1 MKLNHKLIMVSAA
14 ALMSVSPLVANTQ
27 NSVQAATTTKSSS
40 KTTSKKTT
48 TSTKKTTDSKSN
60 SKSTSS
66 KKAATKTTAKKSTS
80 SKATSKASSNDITL
94 ARNAYV
100 YDKNGKRL
108 DKYMGSAKYTTIARG
123 VTVKSNGTTKIN
135 GVLYY
140 SLGNNA
146 YIKATNVVGGANAS
160 SSSKTT
166 TSTTKKTTSTK
177 KSTTSKTTSTKKS
190 TISKTTSIKKSTTSK
205 TTSTKKT
212 STKKDSDMD
221 AIKVKLIHNAYVY
234 DQNGKRIKKY
244 NGKTKLTKGT
254 TVNSYGTDT
263 INGKDYYQLNAA
275 GTAFV
280 KASNVDS
287 TSSVTITMK
296 KNAYIYDGNGDTE
309 KKTVKKG
316 KKVKA
321 TEARYIGTKLYYKIG
336 DDQFV
341 KAANVG
347 KVSSKLDPVNEPDG
361 SATVDDNSSYD
372 TNLNASIV
380 TTIKVAPLYDI
391 KGQADSTR
399 SFGAGQKQQVSELRY
414 IATSANST
422 PELFYKLASGR
433 GYLKA
438 TDVIYSGKT
447 LSPVNT
453 REQALTE
460 VTVATAADKAK
471 LTPSINE
478 ANAIKNTD
486 AYKLASSSAK
496 SAYDKAIT
504 DATAVNNNASATV
517 AQVNEAIAN
526 ITSAKAKLDG
536 KKVTVANLSNL
547 TPDEVSAIV
556 KLVASVNNVPESNVQ
571 FTNNNTTLA
580 IVTNGYTQALN
591 INDYAQVGTT
601 TSNN

>member
-123 VTVKSNGTTKIN
+123 VTVKSNGTTKIK

-146 YIKATNVVGGANAS
+146 YIKAANVVGGANAS

-166 TSTTKKTTSTK
+166 TST
-177 KSTTSKTTSTKKS
+177 
-190 TISKTTSIKKSTTSK
+190 KKSTTSK

-254 TVNSYGTDT
+254 TVNTYGTDT

-287 TSSVTITMK
+287 ASSVTITMK

-380 TTIKVAPLYDI
+380 TTTKVAPLYDI

-453 REQALTE
+453 PEQALTE

>member
-40 KTTSKKTT
+40 KTTSKKTTTSTKKTT

-177 KSTTSKTTSTKKS
+177 KSTTSKTTSTKKNS
-190 TISKTTSIKKSTTSK
+190 EA
-205 TTSTKKT
+205 
-212 STKKDSDMD
+212 SDRD

-254 TVNSYGTDT
+254 TVNTYGTDT

-380 TTIKVAPLYDI
+380 TTTKVAPLYDI

-453 REQALTE
+453 PEQALTE

>member
-14 ALMSVSPLVANTQ
+14 ALMSVSPLVANPS

-40 KTTSKKTT
+40 KTTAKKIASTNKKSTSKTT

-80 SKATSKASSNDITL
+80 SKTTSKASSNDITL

-100 YDKNGKRL
+100 YDKNGKRITNYL
-108 DKYMGSAKYTTIARG
+108 DTKYIGKG
-123 VTVKSNGTTKIN
+123 VTVKSMGTTKIK

-146 YIKATNVVGGANAS
+146 YIKAANVVGGANA

-166 TSTTKKTTSTK
+166 TSTTKKSASTK
-177 KSTTSKTTSTKKS
+177 KTTSTSKKPA
-190 TISKTTSIKKSTTSK
+190 STTN
-205 TTSTKKT
+205 KKP
-212 STKKDSDMD
+212 SKKDPEVSDMD
-221 AIKVKLIHNAYVY
+221 AVKVKLIHNSYVY

-244 NGKTKLTKGT
+244 NGKAKLTKGT
-254 TVNSYGTDT
+254 TVDSYGTDT
-263 INGKDYYQLNAA
+263 INGKDYYQLNAE

-287 TSSVTITMK
+287 SKSVTITLK
-296 KNAYIYDGNGDTE
+296 KNAYVYDGNGDTE

-316 KKVKA
+316 KKVRA

-347 KVSSKLDPVNEPDG
+347 KVSGKLYPVNEPDG
-361 SATVDDNSSYD
+361 SATVDDDSSD
-372 TNLNASIV
+372 LNASIV
-380 TTIKVAPLYDI
+380 TTTKVAPLYDI

-399 SFGAGQKQQVSELRY
+399 SFGAGQRQQVSELRY

-438 TDVIYSGKT
+438 TDVTYSGKT

-453 REQALTE
+453 PEQALTE

-478 ANAIKNTD
+478 ANTVKNSD
-486 AYKLASSSAK
+486 AYKLASATAK

-504 DATAVNNNASATV
+504 DATAVNNSASATV

-536 KKVTVANLSNL
+536 KKVTVTNLSSL

-556 KLVASVNNVPESNVQ
+556 KLAAAVNNVPESSVQ
-571 FTNNNTTLA
+571 FTNNNTTLS
-580 IVTNGYTQALN
+580 IVTNGYTQSLN

>member
-14 ALMSVSPLVANTQ
+14 ALMSVSPLVANIQ

-40 KTTSKKTT
+40 KTTAK
-48 TSTKKTTDSKSN
+48 
-60 SKSTSS
+60 
-66 KKAATKTTAKKSTS
+66 KTTAKKSTS
-80 SKATSKASSNDITL
+80 SKTTSKASSNNITL

-108 DKYMGSAKYTTIARG
+108 DKYMGSAKYTTIAKG

-146 YIKATNVVGGANAS
+146 YIKAANVVGGANAS

-166 TSTTKKTTSTK
+166 AKKTTSTK
-177 KSTTSKTTSTKKS
+177 K
-190 TISKTTSIKKSTTSK
+190 
-205 TTSTKKT
+205 
-212 STKKDSDMD
+212 DPEASDMD

-296 KNAYIYDGNGDTE
+296 KNAYIYDGNGNTK

-336 DDQFV
+336 DNQFV

-361 SATVDDNSSYD
+361 SATVDDNSSDY

-380 TTIKVAPLYDI
+380 TTTKVAPLYDI

-438 TDVIYSGKT
+438 TDVTYSGKT
-447 LSPVNT
+447 LIPVNT
-453 REQALTE
+453 PEQALTE
-460 VTVATAADKAK
+460 VTLATAADKAK

-556 KLVASVNNVPESNVQ
+556 KLVASVNNVPESSVQ
-571 FTNNNTTLA
+571 FTNNNTTLS

>member
-14 ALMSVSPLVANTQ
+14 ALMSVSPLVANIQ

-40 KTTSKKTT
+40 KTTAKKTT

-60 SKSTSS
+60 SKSASS

-108 DKYMGSAKYTTIARG
+108 DKYMGSAKYTTIAKG

-146 YIKATNVVGGANAS
+146 YIKAANVVGGANAS

-177 KSTTSKTTSTKKS
+177 KSTTSK
-190 TISKTTSIKKSTTSK
+190 
-205 TTSTKKT
+205 KT
-212 STKKDSDMD
+212 STKKDSEASDMD

-296 KNAYIYDGNGDTE
+296 KNAYIYDGNGNTK

-361 SATVDDNSSYD
+361 SATVDDNSSDY

-380 TTIKVAPLYDI
+380 TTTKVAPLYDI

-438 TDVIYSGKT
+438 TDVTYSGKT
-447 LSPVNT
+447 LIPVNT
-453 REQALTE
+453 PEQALTE

-556 KLVASVNNVPESNVQ
+556 KLVASVNNVPESSVQ
-571 FTNNNTTLA
+571 FTNNNTTLS

>member
-166 TSTTKKTTSTK
+166 TST
-177 KSTTSKTTSTKKS
+177 
-190 TISKTTSIKKSTTSK
+190 KKSTTSK

-254 TVNSYGTDT
+254 TVNTYGTDT

-287 TSSVTITMK
+287 ASSVTITMK

-453 REQALTE
+453 PEQALTE

>member
-146 YIKATNVVGGANAS
+146 YIKAANVVGGANAS

-177 KSTTSKTTSTKKS
+177 KSTTSKTTSTKK
-190 TISKTTSIKKSTTSK
+190 
-205 TTSTKKT
+205 T
-212 STKKDSDMD
+212 STKKDSEASDRD

-254 TVNSYGTDT
+254 TVNTYGTDT

-287 TSSVTITMK
+287 ASSVTITMK

-361 SATVDDNSSYD
+361 SATVDDNSSDD

-380 TTIKVAPLYDI
+380 TTTKVAPLYDI

-433 GYLKA
+433 GYLKN

-453 REQALTE
+453 PEQALTE

-556 KLVASVNNVPESNVQ
+556 KLVASVNNVPEGSVQ

>member
-14 ALMSVSPLVANTQ
+14 ALISVSPLVANIQ

-40 KTTSKKTT
+40 
-48 TSTKKTTDSKSN
+48 
-60 SKSTSS
+60 
-66 KKAATKTTAKKSTS
+66 KTTAKKSTS

-108 DKYMGSAKYTTIARG
+108 DKYMGSAKYTTIAKG

-146 YIKATNVVGGANAS
+146 YIKAANVVGGANAS

-177 KSTTSKTTSTKKS
+177 KSTTSK
-190 TISKTTSIKKSTTSK
+190 
-205 TTSTKKT
+205 KT
-212 STKKDSDMD
+212 STKKDSEASDMD

-296 KNAYIYDGNGDTE
+296 KNAYIYDGNGNTK

-336 DDQFV
+336 DNQFV
-341 KAANVG
+341 KATNVG

-361 SATVDDNSSYD
+361 SATVDDNSSDY

-380 TTIKVAPLYDI
+380 TTTKVAPLYDI

-438 TDVIYSGKT
+438 TDVTYSGKT
-447 LSPVNT
+447 LIPVNT
-453 REQALTE
+453 PEQALTE

-556 KLVASVNNVPESNVQ
+556 KLVASVNNVPESSVQ
-571 FTNNNTTLA
+571 FTNNNTTLS

-601 TSNN
+601 TTSNN

>member
-40 KTTSKKTT
+40 KTTAKKTT
-48 TSTKKTTDSKSN
+48 TSTKKATDSKSN

-66 KKAATKTTAKKSTS
+66 KT
-80 SKATSKASSNDITL
+80 TSKASSNNITL

-108 DKYMGSAKYTTIARG
+108 DKYMGSAKYTTIAKG
-123 VTVKSNGTTKIN
+123 VTVKSNGTTKIK

-146 YIKATNVVGGANAS
+146 YIKAANVVGDANAS

-166 TSTTKKTTSTK
+166 TST
-177 KSTTSKTTSTKKS
+177 
-190 TISKTTSIKKSTTSK
+190 KKSTTSK

-221 AIKVKLIHNAYVY
+221 AIKAKLIHNAYVY

-254 TVNSYGTDT
+254 TVNTYGTDT
-263 INGKDYYQLNAA
+263 ISGKDYYQLNAA

-361 SATVDDNSSYD
+361 SSTVDDNSSYD

-460 VTVATAADKAK
+460 VTVATEADKAK

-556 KLVASVNNVPESNVQ
+556 KLVASVNNVPESSVQ
-571 FTNNNTTLA
+571 FTNNTTLA

-601 TSNN
+601 SNN

>member
-14 ALMSVSPLVANTQ
+14 ALMSVSPLVANIQ

-40 KTTSKKTT
+40 KTTA
-48 TSTKKTTDSKSN
+48 KKTTDSKSN

-108 DKYMGSAKYTTIARG
+108 DKYMGSAKYTTIAKG

-146 YIKATNVVGGANAS
+146 YIKAANVVGGANAS

-177 KSTTSKTTSTKKS
+177 KSTTSK
-190 TISKTTSIKKSTTSK
+190 
-205 TTSTKKT
+205 KT
-212 STKKDSDMD
+212 STKKDSEASDMD

-296 KNAYIYDGNGDTE
+296 KNAYIYDGNGNTK

-361 SATVDDNSSYD
+361 SATVDDNSSDY

-380 TTIKVAPLYDI
+380 TTTKVAPLYDI

-438 TDVIYSGKT
+438 TDVTYSGKT
-447 LSPVNT
+447 LIPVNT
-453 REQALTE
+453 PEQALTE

-571 FTNNNTTLA
+571 FTNNNTTLS

>member
-80 SKATSKASSNDITL
+80 SKATSKASSNNITL

-146 YIKATNVVGGANAS
+146 YIKAANVVGGANAS

-177 KSTTSKTTSTKKS
+177 KSTTSKTTSTKK
-190 TISKTTSIKKSTTSK
+190 
-205 TTSTKKT
+205 T
-212 STKKDSDMD
+212 STKKDSEASDRD

-254 TVNSYGTDT
+254 TVNTYGTDT

-433 GYLKA
+433 GYLKN

-453 REQALTE
+453 PEQALTE

>member
-40 KTTSKKTT
+40 KTTAKKTT

-66 KKAATKTTAKKSTS
+66 KKAATKITAKKSTS
-80 SKATSKASSNDITL
+80 SKTTSKASSNNITL

-108 DKYMGSAKYTTIARG
+108 DKYMGSAKYTTIAKG

-146 YIKATNVVGGANAS
+146 YIKAANVVGGANAS

-166 TSTTKKTTSTK
+166 AKKTTSTK
-177 KSTTSKTTSTKKS
+177 KDSEA
-190 TISKTTSIKKSTTSK
+190 
-205 TTSTKKT
+205 
-212 STKKDSDMD
+212 SDMD

-254 TVNSYGTDT
+254 AVNSYGTDT

-296 KNAYIYDGNGDTE
+296 KNAYIYDGNGNTK

-347 KVSSKLDPVNEPDG
+347 KVSGKLDPVNEPDG
-361 SATVDDNSSYD
+361 SATVVDNSSDY

-380 TTIKVAPLYDI
+380 TTTKVAPLYDI

-399 SFGAGQKQQVSELRY
+399 SFGAGQRQQVSELRY

-438 TDVIYSGKT
+438 TDVTYSGKT

-453 REQALTE
+453 PEQALTE

-478 ANAIKNTD
+478 ANTVKNSD
-486 AYKLASSSAK
+486 AYKLASATAK

-536 KKVTVANLSNL
+536 KKVTVTNLSSL

-556 KLVASVNNVPESNVQ
+556 KLAAAVNNVPESSVQ
-571 FTNNNTTLA
+571 FTNNNTTLS

>member
-40 KTTSKKTT
+40 KTTAKKTT
-48 TSTKKTTDSKSN
+48 TSTKKATDSKSN

-66 KKAATKTTAKKSTS
+66 KT
-80 SKATSKASSNDITL
+80 TSKASSNNITL

-108 DKYMGSAKYTTIARG
+108 DKYMGSAKYTTIAKG
-123 VTVKSNGTTKIN
+123 VTVKSNGTTKIK

-146 YIKATNVVGGANAS
+146 YIKAANVVGDANAS

-177 KSTTSKTTSTKKS
+177 KSTTSKTTSTKK
-190 TISKTTSIKKSTTSK
+190 
-205 TTSTKKT
+205 T
-212 STKKDSDMD
+212 STKKDSEASDRD

>member
-14 ALMSVSPLVANTQ
+14 ALMSVSPLVANPS

-40 KTTSKKTT
+40 KTTAKKTVSTNKKSTSKTT
-48 TSTKKTTDSKSN
+48 TSTKKTTDSKSS

-80 SKATSKASSNDITL
+80 SKTTSKASSNDITL

-108 DKYMGSAKYTTIARG
+108 DKYMGSAKYTTIAKG
-123 VTVKSNGTTKIN
+123 ITVKSNGTTKIN

-146 YIKATNVVGGANAS
+146 YIKAANVVGGANAS

-177 KSTTSKTTSTKKS
+177 KSTTSK
-190 TISKTTSIKKSTTSK
+190 
-205 TTSTKKT
+205 KT
-212 STKKDSDMD
+212 STKKDSEASDMD

-263 INGKDYYQLNAA
+263 INGKDYHQLNAA

-287 TSSVTITMK
+287 SKSATITLK
-296 KNAYIYDGNGDTE
+296 KNAYVYDGNGDTE
-309 KKTVKKG
+309 KKTIKKG
-316 KKVKA
+316 KKVRA

-336 DDQFV
+336 NDQFV

-347 KVSSKLDPVNEPDG
+347 KVSGKLDPVNEPDG
-361 SATVDDNSSYD
+361 SATVDDDSSDY

-380 TTIKVAPLYDI
+380 TTTKVAPLYDI

-399 SFGAGQKQQVSELRY
+399 SFGAGQRQQVSELRY

-438 TDVIYSGKT
+438 TDVTYSGKT

-453 REQALTE
+453 PEQALTE

-478 ANAIKNTD
+478 ANTVKNSD
-486 AYKLASSSAK
+486 AYKLASATAK

-504 DATAVNNNASATV
+504 DATTVNNNASATV

-536 KKVTVANLSNL
+536 KKVTVTNLSSL

-556 KLVASVNNVPESNVQ
+556 KLAAAVNNVPESSVQ
-571 FTNNNTTLA
+571 FTNNNTTLS
-580 IVTNGYTQALN
+580 IVTNGYTQSLN
-591 INDYAQVGTT
+591 INDYAQVGA

>member
-14 ALMSVSPLVANTQ
+14 ALLSVSPLVGNT

-48 TSTKKTTDSKSN
+48 TSTKKTTDSKSSN
-60 SKSTSS
+60 STS
-66 KKAATKTTAKKSTS
+66 TKKSTS
-80 SKATSKASSNDITL
+80 SKTTSKSSSNDITL

-100 YDKNGKRL
+100 YDKNGKRIVNYK
-108 DKYMGSAKYTTIARG
+108 DTKYIGKGI
-123 VTVKSNGTTKIN
+123 TVKSMGTTKIN

-140 SLGNNA
+140 NLGGNA
-146 YIKATNVVGGANAS
+146 YIKAANVVGGASAS
-160 SSSKTT
+160 TSSSKTT
-166 TSTTKKTTSTK
+166 SKKTTTTPSSSKKTTTSTKKTTTTSKKTTSTK
-177 KSTTSKTTSTKKS
+177 KDSES
-190 TISKTTSIKKSTTSK
+190 
-205 TTSTKKT
+205 
-212 STKKDSDMD
+212 SDMT
-221 AIKVKLIHNAYVY
+221 AVKVKLIHNSYVY

-244 NGKTKLTKGT
+244 NGKAKLTKGT

-263 INGKDYYQLNAA
+263 INGKDYYQLNTA

-287 TSSVTITMK
+287 SSSIIITLK
-296 KNAYIYDGNGDTE
+296 KNAYVYDGNGDTE
-309 KKTVKKG
+309 KKVVKKG
-316 KKVKA
+316 KKVSA

-347 KVSSKLDPVNEPDG
+347 KTSGKMTPVNEPDG
-361 SATVDDNSSYD
+361 KATVDDDSSNTDDLD
-372 TNLNASIV
+372 TSVV
-380 TTIKVAPLYDI
+380 TTTKVAPLYDI
-391 KGQADSTR
+391 KGKADSTR
-399 SFGAGQKQQVSELRY
+399 SFGVGQKQQVSELRY
-414 IATSANST
+414 IATAANTT

-438 TDVIYSGKT
+438 TDVTYSGKT
-447 LSPVNT
+447 LTAVNT
-453 REQALTE
+453 PEQALQD

-471 LTPSINE
+471 LTPSITE
-478 ANAIKNTD
+478 ATTVKNSD
-486 AYKLASSSAK
+486 VYKLASQDVR

-526 ITSAKAKLDG
+526 IASAKAKLNG
-536 KKVTVANLSNL
+536 KKVTVANLSSL

-556 KLVASVNNVPESNVQ
+556 KLAASVNNVPESSVQ
-571 FTNNNTTLA
+571 FTNNNTTLS
-580 IVTNGYTQALN
+580 IVTNGYNQSLN

-601 TSNN
+601 SNN

>member
-1 MKLNHKLIMVSAA
+1 MVSAA

-146 YIKATNVVGGANAS
+146 YIKAANVVGGANAS

-166 TSTTKKTTSTK
+166 TSTTKKT
-177 KSTTSKTTSTKKS
+177 
-190 TISKTTSIKKSTTSK
+190 
-205 TTSTKKT
+205 

-221 AIKVKLIHNAYVY
+221 AIKAKLIHNAYVY

-254 TVNSYGTDT
+254 TVNTYGTDT

-380 TTIKVAPLYDI
+380 TTTKVAPLYDI

-453 REQALTE
+453 PEQALTE

>member
-40 KTTSKKTT
+40 KSTAKKTT
-48 TSTKKTTDSKSN
+48 TSTKKATDSKSN

-146 YIKATNVVGGANAS
+146 YIKAANVVGDANAS

-177 KSTTSKTTSTKKS
+177 KSTTSKTTSTKK
-190 TISKTTSIKKSTTSK
+190 
-205 TTSTKKT
+205 T
-212 STKKDSDMD
+212 STKKDSEASDRD

-254 TVNSYGTDT
+254 TVNTYGTDT

-287 TSSVTITMK
+287 ASSVTITMK

-380 TTIKVAPLYDI
+380 TTTKVAPLYDI

-453 REQALTE
+453 PEQALTE

-591 INDYAQVGTT
+591 INDYAQVGST

>member
-80 SKATSKASSNDITL
+80 SKATSKASSNNITL

-108 DKYMGSAKYTTIARG
+108 DKYMGSAKYTTIAKG
-123 VTVKSNGTTKIN
+123 VTVKSNGTTKIK

-146 YIKATNVVGGANAS
+146 YIKAANVVGDANAS

-177 KSTTSKTTSTKKS
+177 KSTTSKTTSTKKNS
-190 TISKTTSIKKSTTSK
+190 EA
-205 TTSTKKT
+205 
-212 STKKDSDMD
+212 SDRD

-263 INGKDYYQLNAA
+263 INGKDYYQLDAA

-361 SATVDDNSSYD
+361 SATVDDNSSDD

-380 TTIKVAPLYDI
+380 TTTKVAPLYDI

-433 GYLKA
+433 GYLKY

-453 REQALTE
+453 PEQALTE

-547 TPDEVSAIV
+547 TSDEVSAIV

>member
-166 TSTTKKTTSTK
+166 TST
-177 KSTTSKTTSTKKS
+177 
-190 TISKTTSIKKSTTSK
+190 KKSTTSK

-234 DQNGKRIKKY
+234 DQNVKRIKKY

-254 TVNSYGTDT
+254 TVNTYGTDT
-263 INGKDYYQLNAA
+263 INGKDYYQLNVA

-287 TSSVTITMK
+287 ISSVTITMK

-309 KKTVKKG
+309 KKIVKKG

-361 SATVDDNSSYD
+361 SATVDDNSSDD

-380 TTIKVAPLYDI
+380 TTTKVAPLYDI

-433 GYLKA
+433 GYLKF

-453 REQALTE
+453 PEQALTE

-556 KLVASVNNVPESNVQ
+556 KLVASVNNVPESSVQ

-601 TSNN
+601 SNN

>member
-40 KTTSKKTT
+40 KTTAKKTT
-48 TSTKKTTDSKSN
+48 TSAKKATDSKSN

-66 KKAATKTTAKKSTS
+66 KT
-80 SKATSKASSNDITL
+80 TSKASSNNITL

-108 DKYMGSAKYTTIARG
+108 DKYMGSAKYTTIAKG
-123 VTVKSNGTTKIN
+123 VTVKSNGTTKIK

-146 YIKATNVVGGANAS
+146 YIKAANVVGDANAS

-177 KSTTSKTTSTKKS
+177 KSTTSKTTSTKK
-190 TISKTTSIKKSTTSK
+190 
-205 TTSTKKT
+205 T
-212 STKKDSDMD
+212 STKKDSEASDRD

-361 SATVDDNSSYD
+361 SATVDDNSSDD

-380 TTIKVAPLYDI
+380 TTTKVAPLYDI

-422 PELFYKLASGR
+422 PELFYKLSSGR

-517 AQVNEAIAN
+517 AQVNEAVAN

-556 KLVASVNNVPESNVQ
+556 KLVASVNNVPESSVQ
-571 FTNNNTTLA
+571 FTNNNTTLS

>member
-1 MKLNHKLIMVSAA
+1 MVSAA

-40 KTTSKKTT
+40 KTTAKKTT

-123 VTVKSNGTTKIN
+123 VTVKSNGTTKIK

-146 YIKATNVVGGANAS
+146 YIKAANVVGGANAS

-166 TSTTKKTTSTK
+166 TST
-177 KSTTSKTTSTKKS
+177 
-190 TISKTTSIKKSTTSK
+190 KKSTTSK

-254 TVNSYGTDT
+254 TVNTYGTDT

-287 TSSVTITMK
+287 ASSVTITMK

-380 TTIKVAPLYDI
+380 TTTKVAPLYDI

-453 REQALTE
+453 PEQALTE

-556 KLVASVNNVPESNVQ
+556 KLVASVNNVPESSVQ

>member
-146 YIKATNVVGGANAS
+146 YIKAANVVGGANAS

-190 TISKTTSIKKSTTSK
+190 TTSK

-221 AIKVKLIHNAYVY
+221 AIKAKLIHNAYVY

-254 TVNSYGTDT
+254 TVNTYGTDT

-380 TTIKVAPLYDI
+380 TTTKVAPLYDI

-453 REQALTE
+453 PEQALTE

>member
-40 KTTSKKTT
+40 KTTAKKTT
-48 TSTKKTTDSKSN
+48 TSTKKATDSKSN

-66 KKAATKTTAKKSTS
+66 KT
-80 SKATSKASSNDITL
+80 TSKASSNNITL

-108 DKYMGSAKYTTIARG
+108 DKYMGSAKYTTIAKG
-123 VTVKSNGTTKIN
+123 VTVKSNGTTKIK

-146 YIKATNVVGGANAS
+146 YIKAANVVGGANAS

-190 TISKTTSIKKSTTSK
+190 TTSK

-221 AIKVKLIHNAYVY
+221 AIKAKLIHNAYVY

-254 TVNSYGTDT
+254 TVNTYGTDT

-380 TTIKVAPLYDI
+380 TTTKVAPLYDI

-453 REQALTE
+453 PEQALTE

>member
-80 SKATSKASSNDITL
+80 SKATSKASSNNITL

-108 DKYMGSAKYTTIARG
+108 DKYMGSAKYTTIAKG
-123 VTVKSNGTTKIN
+123 VTVKSNGTTKIK

-146 YIKATNVVGGANAS
+146 YIKAANVVGDANAS

-177 KSTTSKTTSTKKS
+177 KSTTSKTTSTKK
-190 TISKTTSIKKSTTSK
+190 
-205 TTSTKKT
+205 T
-212 STKKDSDMD
+212 STKKDSEASDRD

-254 TVNSYGTDT
+254 TVNTYGTDT

-380 TTIKVAPLYDI
+380 TTTKVAPLYDI

-433 GYLKA
+433 GYLKD
-438 TDVIYSGKT
+438 TDVIHSGKT

-453 REQALTE
+453 PEQALTE

-556 KLVASVNNVPESNVQ
+556 KLVASVNNVPESSVQ

>member
-40 KTTSKKTT
+40 KTTAKKTT
-48 TSTKKTTDSKSN
+48 TSTKKATDSKSN

-66 KKAATKTTAKKSTS
+66 KT
-80 SKATSKASSNDITL
+80 TSKVSSNNITL

-123 VTVKSNGTTKIN
+123 VTVKSNGTTKIK
-135 GVLYY
+135 GVIYY

-146 YIKATNVVGGANAS
+146 YIKAANVVGGANAS

-166 TSTTKKTTSTK
+166 TST
-177 KSTTSKTTSTKKS
+177 
-190 TISKTTSIKKSTTSK
+190 KKSTTSK

-254 TVNSYGTDT
+254 TVNTYGTDT

-380 TTIKVAPLYDI
+380 TTTKVAPLYDI

-453 REQALTE
+453 PEQALTE
-460 VTVATAADKAK
+460 VTVATTADKAK

-556 KLVASVNNVPESNVQ
+556 KLVASVNNVPESNVPESNVQ

>member
-190 TISKTTSIKKSTTSK
+190 TTSK

-254 TVNSYGTDT
+254 TVNTYGTDT

-453 REQALTE
+453 PEQALTE

>member
-190 TISKTTSIKKSTTSK
+190 TTSK

-254 TVNSYGTDT
+254 TVNTYGTDT

-453 REQALTE
+453 PEQALTE

-601 TSNN
+601 SNN

>member
-100 YDKNGKRL
+100 YDKNGKRITNYL
-108 DKYMGSAKYTTIARG
+108 DTKYIGKG
-123 VTVKSNGTTKIN
+123 VTVKSMGTTKIK

-146 YIKATNVVGGANAS
+146 YIKAANVVGGANAS

-166 TSTTKKTTSTK
+166 TST
-177 KSTTSKTTSTKKS
+177 
-190 TISKTTSIKKSTTSK
+190 KKSTTSK

-254 TVNSYGTDT
+254 TVNTYGTDT

-287 TSSVTITMK
+287 ASSVTITMK

-361 SATVDDNSSYD
+361 SATVDENSSYD

-380 TTIKVAPLYDI
+380 TTTKVAPLYDI

-453 REQALTE
+453 PEQALTE

>member
-123 VTVKSNGTTKIN
+123 VTVKSNGTTKIK

-146 YIKATNVVGGANAS
+146 YIKAANVVGGANAS

-177 KSTTSKTTSTKKS
+177 KSTTSKTTS
-190 TISKTTSIKKSTTSK
+190 IKKSTTSK

-212 STKKDSDMD
+212 STKKDSEASDRD

-254 TVNSYGTDT
+254 TVNTYGTDT

-380 TTIKVAPLYDI
+380 TTTKVAPLYDI

-453 REQALTE
+453 PEQALTE

>member
-14 ALMSVSPLVANTQ
+14 ALMSVSPLVANPS

-40 KTTSKKTT
+40 KTTAKKTASTNKKSTSKTT
-48 TSTKKTTDSKSN
+48 TSTKKTTDSKSS

-66 KKAATKTTAKKSTS
+66 KKAAAKTTAKKSTS
-80 SKATSKASSNDITL
+80 SKTTSKASSNDITL

-108 DKYMGSAKYTTIARG
+108 DKYMGSAKYTTIAKG
-123 VTVKSNGTTKIN
+123 ITVKSNGTTKIN

-146 YIKATNVVGGANAS
+146 YIKAANVVGGANA

-166 TSTTKKTTSTK
+166 TSTTKKN
-177 KSTTSKTTSTKKS
+177 
-190 TISKTTSIKKSTTSK
+190 
-205 TTSTKKT
+205 TSTKKT
-212 STKKDSDMD
+212 TSTTNKKPSKKDPEASDMD
-221 AIKVKLIHNAYVY
+221 AIKVKLIHNSYVY

-244 NGKTKLTKGT
+244 NGKAKLTKGT
-254 TVNSYGTDT
+254 TVDSYGTDT
-263 INGKDYYQLNAA
+263 INGKDYYQLNAE

-287 TSSVTITMK
+287 SKSATITLK
-296 KNAYIYDGNGDTE
+296 KNAYVYDGNGDTE

-316 KKVKA
+316 KKVRA

-347 KVSSKLDPVNEPDG
+347 KVSGKLDPVNEPDG
-361 SATVDDNSSYD
+361 SATVDDDSSD
-372 TNLNASIV
+372 DVDLNASIV
-380 TTIKVAPLYDI
+380 TTTKVAPLYNI

-399 SFGAGQKQQVSELRY
+399 SFGAGQRQQVSELRY

-438 TDVIYSGKT
+438 TDVTYSGKT

-453 REQALTE
+453 QEQALTE

-478 ANAIKNTD
+478 ANTVKNSD
-486 AYKLASSSAK
+486 AYKLASATAK

-504 DATAVNNNASATV
+504 DATTVNNNASATV

-536 KKVTVANLSNL
+536 KKVTVTNLSSL

-556 KLVASVNNVPESNVQ
+556 KLAAAVNNVPESSVQ
-571 FTNNNTTLA
+571 FTNNNTTLS
-580 IVTNGYTQALN
+580 IVTNGYTQSLN

-601 TSNN
+601 SNN

>member
-14 ALMSVSPLVANTQ
+14 ALMSVSPLVANPS

-40 KTTSKKTT
+40 KTTAKKIASTNKKSTSKT

-80 SKATSKASSNDITL
+80 SKTTSKASSNDITL

-108 DKYMGSAKYTTIARG
+108 DKYMGSAKYTTIAKG
-123 VTVKSNGTTKIN
+123 ITVKSNGTTKIK

-146 YIKATNVVGGANAS
+146 YIKAANVVGGANA

-166 TSTTKKTTSTK
+166 TSTTKKN
-177 KSTTSKTTSTKKS
+177 
-190 TISKTTSIKKSTTSK
+190 
-205 TTSTKKT
+205 TSTKKT
-212 STKKDSDMD
+212 TSTSKKPASTTNKKPSKKDPEASDMD
-221 AIKVKLIHNAYVY
+221 AIKVKLIHNSYVY

-244 NGKTKLTKGT
+244 NGKAKLTKGT
-254 TVNSYGTDT
+254 TVDSYGTDT
-263 INGKDYYQLNAA
+263 INGKDYYQLNAE

-287 TSSVTITMK
+287 SKSATITLK
-296 KNAYIYDGNGDTE
+296 KNAYVYDGNGDTE

-316 KKVKA
+316 KKVRA

-347 KVSSKLDPVNEPDG
+347 KVSGKLDPVNEPDG
-361 SATVDDNSSYD
+361 SATVDDNSSD
-372 TNLNASIV
+372 DVDLNASIV
-380 TTIKVAPLYDI
+380 TTTKVAPLYDI

-399 SFGAGQKQQVSELRY
+399 SFGAGQRQQVSELRY

-438 TDVIYSGKT
+438 TDVTYSGKT

-453 REQALTE
+453 PEQALTE

-478 ANAIKNTD
+478 ANTVKNSD
-486 AYKLASSSAK
+486 AYKLASATAK
-496 SAYDKAIT
+496 STYDKAIA
-504 DATAVNNNASATV
+504 DATAVNNSTSATV

-536 KKVTVANLSNL
+536 KKVTVTNLSSL

-556 KLVASVNNVPESNVQ
+556 KLAAAVNNVPESSVQ
-571 FTNNNTTLA
+571 FTNNNTTLS
-580 IVTNGYTQALN
+580 IVTNGYTQSLN

>member
-1 MKLNHKLIMVSAA
+1 MVSAA

-40 KTTSKKTT
+40 KTTAKKTT

-123 VTVKSNGTTKIN
+123 VTVKSNGTTKIK

-146 YIKATNVVGGANAS
+146 YIKAANVVGGANAS

-166 TSTTKKTTSTK
+166 TST
-177 KSTTSKTTSTKKS
+177 
-190 TISKTTSIKKSTTSK
+190 KKSTTSK

-254 TVNSYGTDT
+254 TVNTYGTDT

-287 TSSVTITMK
+287 ASSVTITMK

-380 TTIKVAPLYDI
+380 TTTKVAPLYDI

-453 REQALTE
+453 PEQALTE

-591 INDYAQVGTT
+591 INDYAQVSTT

>member
-146 YIKATNVVGGANAS
+146 YIKAANVVGGANAS

-177 KSTTSKTTSTKKS
+177 KSTT
-190 TISKTTSIKKSTTSK
+190 SKTTSIKKSTTSK

-254 TVNSYGTDT
+254 TVNTYGTDT

-287 TSSVTITMK
+287 ASSVTITMK

-380 TTIKVAPLYDI
+380 TTTKVAPLYDI

-453 REQALTE
+453 PEQALTE

>member
-146 YIKATNVVGGANAS
+146 YIKAANVVGGANAS

-166 TSTTKKTTSTK
+166 TST
-177 KSTTSKTTSTKKS
+177 
-190 TISKTTSIKKSTTSK
+190 KKSTTSK

-221 AIKVKLIHNAYVY
+221 AIKAKLIHNAYVY

-254 TVNSYGTDT
+254 TVNTYGTDT

-361 SATVDDNSSYD
+361 SATVDDNSSDD

-380 TTIKVAPLYDI
+380 TTTKVAPLYDI

-453 REQALTE
+453 PEQALTE